1 MSKRFRLAE
10 VKIAPDGTVEDAGR
24 GRFLIETESG
34 ARLVLDS
41 PRHRYRREP
50 APSSEVLA
58 GDGRWAHVRGHSPIR
73 IGARLTMYL
82 SDLAVYVSSPVVA
95 VWRIVGAIDDGD
107 RA

>member
-1 MSKRFRLAE
+1 MSERFRLAE
-10 VKIAPDGTVEDAGR
+10 VKIAPDGAVEDAGR

-50 APSSEVLA
+50 APSSEALA

-73 IGARLTMYL
+73 IGARLTIYL

-95 VWRIVGAIDDGD
+95 VWRIVGAIDDD
-107 RA
+107 HRA

>member
-10 VKIAPDGTVEDAGR
+10 VKIAPDCAVEDAGR
-24 GRFLIETESG
+24 GRFLVETESG
-34 ARLVLDS
+34 AHLVLDS
-41 PRHRYRREP
+41 PRHRYSREP

-73 IGARLTMYL
+73 VGARLTIYL
-82 SDLAVYVSSPVVA
+82 SDWALYVSSTVVA
-95 VWRIVGAIDDGD
+95 VWRIVGAIDDDD

>member
-1 MSKRFRLAE
+1 MSKRLRLAE
-10 VKIAPDGTVEDAGR
+10 AMIAPDGAVEDAGC
-24 GRFLIETESG
+24 GRFLVETESG
-34 ARLVLDS
+34 AQLVIDS

-50 APSSEVLA
+50 APSSEALA

-73 IGARLTMYL
+73 VGPRLTMYL
-82 SDLAVYVSSPVVA
+82 SDLAVYVSSTVVA

>member
-10 VKIAPDGTVEDAGR
+10 VKIAPDCAVEDTGR
-24 GRFLIETESG
+24 GRFLVETESG
-34 ARLVLDS
+34 AHLVLDS
-41 PRHRYRREP
+41 PRHRYRRES
-50 APSSEVLA
+50 APSSEALA

-73 IGARLTMYL
+73 IGPRLTMYL
-82 SDLAVYVSSPVVA
+82 SDSAVYVSSPVVA